1 MATDR
6 ARSLAYVLLNWGVI
20 VAMFLA
26 SDYVYLANFPHWQ
39 CSAILAAMWV
49 ANWKAFDST
58 KQARG
63 CQACLGFNLAYTLA
77 VCAVRKPG
85 ALLAKRVESV

>member
-39 CSAILAAMWV
+39 CSAILAAIWV

-63 CQACLGFNLAYTLA
+63 CRACSGFGRAYTPA

-85 ALLAKRVESV
+85 ISIAKRVEPV

>member
-1 MATDR
+1 VATDR

-63 CQACLGFNLAYTLA
+63 CRACSGSGHAYHTCM
-77 VCAVRKPG
+77 CAVRKLG
-85 ALLAKRVESV
+85 TLIAKRVEPV